1 MFLEFVRNISFI
13 EVVFAFEDLKMP
25 VTLCF
30 EKISA
35 PRCFMSKVCQFGEL
49 VHLCKNIN
57 THFMHS
63 YWQLQCVS
71 DLITVQKKS
80 FQVKKKIFFLLCFWH
95 LTPYQIKFAKLTFSH
110 QIHFSCSNHSPV
122 FTVEFARS
130 SFF

>member
-13 EVVFAFEDLKMP
+13 DVVFAFEDLKMP

-57 THFMHS
+57 TDFLQNYYQHG
-63 YWQLQCVS
+63 QLVT
-71 DLITVQKKS
+71 DHWLFVN
-80 FQVKKKIFFLLCFWH
+80 VKEVG
-95 LTPYQIKFAKLTFSH
+95 
-110 QIHFSCSNHSPV
+110 NHSCDI
-122 FTVEFARS
+122 RS
-130 SFF
+130 HRYIVWFDIHKT